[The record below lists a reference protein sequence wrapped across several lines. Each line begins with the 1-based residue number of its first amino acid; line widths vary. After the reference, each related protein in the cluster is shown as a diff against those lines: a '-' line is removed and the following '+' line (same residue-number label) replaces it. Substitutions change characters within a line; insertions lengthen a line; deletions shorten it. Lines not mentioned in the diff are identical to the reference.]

1 MNVTLDKEWQSERRF
16 STRRYIFHDTMFRS
30 SFYLKDW
37 KWRKVRI
44 SEGAL
49 SGQLFHPAKG
59 GGSLWIVGIQS
70 PTVSTYYSAYL
81 SLLNWLLPLL
91 GERRQFSL
99 FLPTISTTYR
109 RSFLYLVRICTLN
122 SICPLICLSDSPLKK
137 IVRDL
142 GEGKHDSTSCRVIK
156 EQRSFVR
163 NWNSIAGISRH
174 LSLSLSCEKRN
185 KKKQGIPKHFY
196 ASTCTRESRIPRSK
210 DRPLR
215 THFVKTLTT
224 EFQFLSSPFTSS
236 YRVWPGKQ
244 SCCSK
249 NIRIRAVRSIIN
261 IYMHSVN
268 FCLFKIVLKIFK
280 TRSFINQVFTNKRD

>member
-1 MNVTLDKEWQSERRF
+1 MDR
-16 STRRYIFHDTMFRS
+16 
-30 SFYLKDW
+30 
-37 KWRKVRI
+37 
-44 SEGAL
+44 
-49 SGQLFHPAKG
+49 
-59 GGSLWIVGIQS
+59 
-70 PTVSTYYSAYL
+70 
-81 SLLNWLLPLL
+81 
-91 GERRQFSL
+91 
-99 FLPTISTTYR
+99 
-109 RSFLYLVRICTLN
+109 
-122 SICPLICLSDSPLKK
+122 
-137 IVRDL
+137 
-142 GEGKHDSTSCRVIK
+142 
-156 EQRSFVR
+156 
-163 NWNSIAGISRH
+163 WNSITYGLNLLFRLPVALKLTPTSSRRETPVFSLPSYHFDNLSTIILVLGANMYAELDMSLDMFKWQPFEENCTRSRRRKTRFYELSRH
-174 LSLSLSCEKRN
+174 KRAEKFCKELKFNSRYFPTSLSLSLSCEKRN